1 MDLGLENAAVLVT
14 GGAGGIGTAI
24 SLAFAAE
31 GARVAVHHH
40 SSEDR
45 AIALADRIGGVPVRG
60 DLTRPDDVEAVFAA
74 TIDAF
79 GGLDVCVANAGWYPS
94 DDSAI
99 WDMDLDRWKETVD
112 RNLTIAFL
120 TARAF
125 LRHAAAT
132 GAGSLVFIGSTAGIF
147 GEAGHADYAAAKAA
161 LSSGFL
167 LSVKNE
173 AARIGD
179 AVRVNTVAPG
189 WTVTPK
195 RAEAGLDPSHVE
207 RATATMARK
216 QLATPEDVAAQVIVL
231 ASDRMSQHQTGQ
243 VVSVAGGME
252 GRVVP

>member
-1 MDLGLENAAVLVT
+1 MDSGLENAAVLVT

-24 SLAFAAE
+24 SRAFAAE

-40 SSEDR
+40 SSEAE

-60 DLTRPDDVEAVFAA
+60 DLTRPHDVEAVFAA

-94 DDSAI
+94 DDTAI
-99 WDMDLDRWKETVD
+99 WDMDLDRWKVTID

-147 GEAGHADYAAAKAA
+147 GEAGHADYAAAKAG

-216 QLATPEDVAAQVIVL
+216 QLATPEDVAAQVIVI